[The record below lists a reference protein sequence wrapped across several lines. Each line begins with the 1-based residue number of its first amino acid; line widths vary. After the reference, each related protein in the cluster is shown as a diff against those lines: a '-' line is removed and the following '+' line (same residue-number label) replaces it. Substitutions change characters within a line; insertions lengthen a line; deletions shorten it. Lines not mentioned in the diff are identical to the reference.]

1 MSYVGKVVSAAL
13 VVSAFV
19 ASSGCGS
26 DYDDIFVPLTDPA
39 LARTTTGTGGTGGT
53 TTTIEPGCIPRG
65 NSEPVRADCGVFVSS
80 SMGSDGN
87 DGSMAKPYATVGKA
101 IAAAQGEPIY
111 LCAETFAEAVHL
123 TSGLKM
129 FGGMDC
135 ANGWKHVGDT
145 AKSEIAPAAGEVP
158 LVLATSVKATLVD
171 VALHAKNAV
180 EMGTSSVAVIASN
193 EAELSLAYSDVAA
206 GNGTDGATGQ
216 SFGTGASAGATGNP
230 GQDACSAAIVVP
242 GDSATSMCDAAD
254 PNDDS
259 ISGLGGIGSAASGG
273 PGGTGSPG
281 QAMNGGVG
289 GRRTRT
295 RCTAV
300 PARWATPARSAPP
313 QAAPT
318 ASADQRAGGTP
329 ATPAT
334 RAEKGKPGQGGGG
347 GGGAK
352 GGSGMPGNCADA
364 ANAGGASGGSRRRRR
379 VRRARAARVGKLA
392 AARSGSC
399 RSAPRSACR
408 GHGHRDG
415 RQGRCWRRG
424 WRRSSGWARRRR
436 RTGGTKGA
444 ATWLKDGCAGGNGGS
459 GGAGGKAGGGLG
471 GPSIGIAYTGD
482 APTTKDVTFTIGMP
496 GDGGAGDGAMGAGAK
511 GVAAETQSFG
521 G

>member
-1 MSYVGKVVSAAL
+1 MSYVGKVVGAAL
-13 VVSAFV
+13 VVSAVV
-19 ASSGCGS
+19 ALSGCGS

-87 DGSMAKPYATVGKA
+87 DGSMTTPYATVGKA

-111 LCAETFAEAVHL
+111 LCAETFAEAIHL

-171 VALHAKNAV
+171 VALHAKDAV

-289 GRRTRT
+289 EDANNPA
-295 RCTAV
+295 CTNGSVGDAGAV
-300 PARWATPARSAPP
+300 GVSASG
-313 QAAPT
+313 ANGMGAI
-318 ASADQRAGGTP
+318 SAQGYAGTP
-329 ATPAT
+329 GNAG
-334 RAEKGKPGQGGGG
+334 EKGKPGQGGGG

-364 ANAGGASGGSRRRRR
+364 ANAGGASGGSGGSGGCGGSGGKGGQAGGGSIGI
-379 VRRARAARVGKLA
+379 VSLGATLLFDTVTVTVSKGGAGGAGGDGQAGGLGGAGAA
-392 AARSGSC
+392 
-399 RSAPRSACR
+399 
-408 GHGHRDG
+408 
-415 RQGRCWRRG
+415 
-424 WRRSSGWARRRR
+424 
-436 RTGGTKGA
+436 GGTKGA
-444 ATWLKDGCAGGNGGS
+444 ATSLKDACAGGNGGS

-482 APTTKDVTFTIGMP
+482 APTTKDVTFTMGTP

-511 GVAAETQSFG
+511 GVASETQAFG